1 MRGCF
6 LKKDKRAKP
15 DKEDAS
21 VTAMLTAIRDK
32 AGGRSREG
40 PFPKMWPLVEYQN
53 AGPRQGR
60 SPAPP
65 GSVPMPTAMPTAIRG
80 FPSQAARLDPEG
92 RGAARR
98 AGRDIPP
105 QDHPDIESV
114 RV

>member
-40 PFPKMWPLVEYQN
+40 PFPKMWPAQTADN
-53 AGPRQGR
+53 ALQKTGGDGR
-60 SPAPP
+60 AY
-65 GSVPMPTAMPTAIRG
+65 R
-80 FPSQAARLDPEG
+80 
-92 RGAARR
+92 
-98 AGRDIPP
+98 
-105 QDHPDIESV
+105 
-114 RV
+114 